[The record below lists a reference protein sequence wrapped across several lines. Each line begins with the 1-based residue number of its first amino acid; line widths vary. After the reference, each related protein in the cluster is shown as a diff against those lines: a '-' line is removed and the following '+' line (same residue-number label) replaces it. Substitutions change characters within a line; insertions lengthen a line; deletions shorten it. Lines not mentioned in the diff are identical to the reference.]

1 MTDCPTIATTAKVVI
16 ALPQALCSRAVAI
29 ARGEPFPPPFSI
41 SIAMASNPLKRL
53 SLRLGRKKPSP
64 SPSPSGSEFLP
75 GSILPDHAS
84 PQLDPLPKIRSP
96 SPQSCQRQEPLQ
108 RDLSR
113 FPGLP
118 AEILLSIAG
127 HLDDST
133 AISLSATS
141 YRLSTVL
148 QSVTRAIRR
157 RERSR
162 CAKWLIMAQLER
174 GLIIDSRGQNSQ
186 PKLTCVLCKVKLAI
200 TSFERYQPITTNPN
214 IMESGFENLR
224 MLSRAPFSRFCEH
237 HAMRTVL
244 GRESSD
250 PRRNADQTI
259 RWECRSRRMCL
270 HCGAVPNDG
279 RPPSCACTCIICP
292 KDAEVPTFV
301 RYGPARAGE
310 KSVDDLRVFFL
321 RFERGAPGDGP
332 LLAVER
338 VHKRDDKK
346 WIEAPVTKLAVEFR

>member
-1 MTDCPTIATTAKVVI
+1 
-16 ALPQALCSRAVAI
+16 
-29 ARGEPFPPPFSI
+29 
-41 SIAMASNPLKRL
+41 MAPNPLKRL
-53 SLRLGRKKPSP
+53 SIRLGRRKPLRTD
-64 SPSPSGSEFLP
+64 SETPP
-75 GSILPDHAS
+75 GSVLPDHTS
-84 PQLDPLPKIRSP
+84 QQRDPLPKTRSP
-96 SPQSCQRQEPLQ
+96 SPQPLQRQEPPQ
-108 RDLSR
+108 RDLNG

-118 AEILLSIAG
+118 AEILLSIAD
-127 HLDDST
+127 HLDDPT
-133 AISLSATS
+133 AISLSAAS

-148 QSVTRAIRR
+148 HSFTRSIRT

-174 GLIIDSRGQNSQ
+174 DLVIDPRGQN
-186 PKLTCVLCKVKLAI
+186 PRYLRLTCVLCKVKLAT
-200 TSFERYQPITTNPN
+200 TSFERYDPITSNPN

-224 MLSRAPFSRFCEH
+224 MLSRGPFSRFCEH

-270 HCGAVPNDG
+270 HCGTVPNDG
-279 RPPSCACTCIICP
+279 SPPSCACICVVCP
-292 KDAEVPTFV
+292 KDAKVPTFV

-310 KSVDDLRVFFL
+310 KAADDLRVFFL

-346 WIEAPVTKLAVEFR
+346 WIEAPITKLAVEFR